1 MHTIAKAIRSGRVYY
16 NNKSE
21 HESISICKQK
31 PSRWRKRVDHSFP
44 VGLVAVAGYPA
55 AAAVEAD
62 QKDYWLQIQSSEQP
76 YCLYHGKQIQREYLF
91 VSQYSIEKKDHVRRL
106 PRLPNV
112 SIPSS
117 RPRARNPANSPCC
130 VSAFLG
136 GCGWKAGMA
145 GLAGDVGRIWFES
158 VPVDM
163 TGTGKKEELGWG
175 ELWGW
180 CCWPKR
186 DVPPTGANGLLD
198 P

>member
-1 MHTIAKAIRSGRVYY
+1 LDAYDSQSHPVGSGRVY

-31 PSRWRKRVDHSFP
+31 SSRWRRRVDHSFP
-44 VGLVAVAGYPA
+44 VDLAAVAGRPAA

-62 QKDYWLQIQSSEQP
+62 QKDYWPQIQSSEQP
-76 YCLYHGKQIQREYLF
+76 YCLYHGKQIQQEYLF
-91 VSQYSIEKKDHVRRL
+91 VSQYPIEKRDHVRRL

-117 RPRARNPANSPCC
+117 RPLARNPANSPCC

-136 GCGWKAGMA
+136 GWGWKAGMA

-163 TGTGKKEELGWG
+163 TGTGKKEELG
-175 ELWGW
+175 
-180 CCWPKR
+180 
-186 DVPPTGANGLLD
+186 
-198 P
+198 